1 MTWDTIEGASPDAKK
16 QKAKAQEQISQMTKA
31 YARCFNTEDGQKVL
45 EDLTRRFLFD
55 NATSLSSQNVAY
67 EAAYHN
73 GEAGVIRMIIHY
85 IQQAERQWAKNPKSE
100 RAKQSPSMR

>member
-1 MTWDTIEGASPDAKK
+1 MTWDTIDGASPEAKE
-16 QKAKAQEQISQMTKA
+16 QKAKAQEKINEMTRA
-31 YARCFNTEDGQKVL
+31 YARCFASEDGQKVL

-55 NATSLSSQNVAY
+55 NSTSLSSQNVAY

-85 IQQAERQWAKNPKSE
+85 IQQAEKL
-100 RAKQSPSMR
+100 

>member
-1 MTWDTIEGASPDAKK
+1 MSWENIEGQGPEAKK
-16 QKAKAQEQISQMTKA
+16 QQAKAQEKINEMTKA

-85 IQQAERQWAKNPKSE
+85 IQQAERV
-100 RAKQSPSMR
+100 

>member
-1 MTWDTIEGASPDAKK
+1 MTWENIDGISPETKK
-16 QKAKAQEQISQMTKA
+16 QKAKAQEQIIQLTKA

-45 EDLTRRFLFD
+45 EDLTRRFLFN

-67 EAAYHN
+67 ESAYHN

-85 IQQAERQWAKNPKSE
+85 IQQAERQ
-100 RAKQSPSMR
+100 

>member
-1 MTWDTIEGASPDAKK
+1 MTWETIEGQGPDAKK
-16 QKAKAQEQISQMTKA
+16 QKAKGKEQSSEVTKA
-31 YARCFNTEDGQKVL
+31 YARCFNTDDGQKVL

-55 NATSLSSQNVAY
+55 NSTSLSSHNVAY

-85 IQQAERQWAKNPKSE
+85 IQQAERL
-100 RAKQSPSMR
+100 

>member
-1 MTWDTIEGASPDAKK
+1 MSWENIEGQGPDAKK
-16 QKAKAQEQISQMTKA
+16 QQAEIREKQAELSKA
-31 YARCFNTEDGQKVL
+31 YARCFNTDDGQKVL

-55 NATSLSSQNVAY
+55 NATALSSQNVAY

-85 IQQAERQWAKNPKSE
+85 IQHAERL
-100 RAKQSPSMR
+100 

>member
-1 MTWDTIEGASPDAKK
+1 MTWETIEGASPDAKK
-16 QKAKAQEQISQMTKA
+16 QQAEAREKQAELSKA
-31 YARCFNTEDGQKVL
+31 YARCFNTDDGQKVL

-55 NATSLSSQNVAY
+55 NSTSLSSQNVAY

-85 IQQAERQWAKNPKSE
+85 IQQAERL
-100 RAKQSPSMR
+100 

>member
-1 MTWDTIEGASPDAKK
+1 MTWETIEGVSPDAKK
-16 QKAKAQEQISQMTKA
+16 QKAKAQDKLNEMTRT

-85 IQQAERQWAKNPKSE
+85 IQQAERL
-100 RAKQSPSMR
+100 

>member
-1 MTWDTIEGASPDAKK
+1 MTGETIEGESPDAKE
-16 QKAKAQEQISQMTKA
+16 QKAKAKEKITEITRA
-31 YARCFNTEDGQKVL
+31 YARTFNTEDGQKVL

-55 NATSLSSQNVAY
+55 NSTALTSQNVAY

-85 IQQAERQWAKNPKSE
+85 IQQAERL
-100 RAKQSPSMR
+100 

>member
-1 MTWDTIEGASPDAKK
+1 MTWETIEGASPDAKR
-16 QKAKAQEQISQMTKA
+16 QKAKAQEQITELTKA

-55 NATSLSSQNVAY
+55 NSTALSSQNVAY

-85 IQQAERQWAKNPKSE
+85 IQQAERQ
-100 RAKQSPSMR
+100 

>member
-1 MTWDTIEGASPDAKK
+1 MTWETIEGASPDAKE
-16 QKAKAQEQISQMTKA
+16 QKAKAQEKINEITRA
-31 YARCFNTEDGQKVL
+31 YARTFNTEDGQKVL

-55 NATSLSSQNVAY
+55 NSTSLTSQNVAY

-85 IQQAERQWAKNPKSE
+85 IQQAEKL
-100 RAKQSPSMR
+100 

>member
-1 MTWDTIEGASPDAKK
+1 MSWEDIEGQGPDAKK
-16 QKAKAQEQISQMTKA
+16 QKAKAQEKISEITRA
-31 YARCFNTEDGQKVL
+31 YARTFNTEDGQKVL

-55 NATSLSSQNVAY
+55 NSTSLSSQNVAY

-85 IQQAERQWAKNPKSE
+85 IQQAEKL
-100 RAKQSPSMR
+100 